1 MAMPTLSQDDW
12 TVAKLHALP
21 DDGNR
26 YEIIDGVLHVTPSP
40 SFAHQGVIGEL
51 FLRLKPYAE
60 PLGIGVMFSPA
71 DIQYSERTVVQPD
84 LFAFRNPTN
93 TAPRTWDDVQ
103 PLLLAVEVVSPSTQR
118 RDRGVKREL
127 FQAQGVPEYW
137 VLDAFRRQIERWRPA
152 STAAEV
158 LTTSL
163 AWQPNPTH
171 EPLIV
176 DLVSFFRRVTG
187 DGAIPSARENDDAR
201 TDIGR

>member
-1 MAMPTLSQDDW
+1 MAMPILSQDDW

-26 YEIIDGVLHVTPSP
+26 YEIIDGVLYVTPSP

-84 LFAFRNPTN
+84 LFAFRNPAN
-93 TAPRTWDDVQ
+93 TAPRSWHDVQ
-103 PLLLAVEVVSPSTQR
+103 PLLLAVEVVSPSSRR
-118 RDRGVKREL
+118 RDQGVKREL
-127 FQAQGVPEYW
+127 FQAHGVPEYW
-137 VLDAFRRQIERWRPA
+137 VLNASRRQIERWRPA
-152 STAAEV
+152 ASAAEV

-163 AWQPNPTH
+163 LWQPHATR
-171 EPLIV
+171 EPLNV

-187 DGAIPSARENDDAR
+187 DGAIPAAYENGDAR